1 MSDELFKHER
11 HSLPRLTTVP
21 RDLYYH
27 EVAYVRGLE
36 ADNERL
42 TEYRALHPY
51 SEVDMDM
58 HVEAVTKDL
67 RTQLADTA
75 AFLDGL
81 AERLDDIDCPN
92 DKAAAECR
100 ARAERLRK

>member
-1 MSDELFKHER
+1 MNDPTYDNNDAALGYASTEIER

-42 TEYRALHPY
+42 RAIIKDYARGMGDEEIQREARAL
-51 SEVDMDM
+51 EG
-58 HVEAVTKDL
+58 K
-67 RTQLADTA
+67 
-75 AFLDGL
+75 
-81 AERLDDIDCPN
+81 
-92 DKAAAECR
+92 
-100 ARAERLRK
+100 